1 MFSFILKKVINKV
14 LIFNIV
20 CATVKMSSKY
30 FNRRIP
36 ILLIG
41 NDYRLLKS
49 IKFQE
54 HLYLGDPL
62 NALRVFSEKSIDEMV
77 IYFLSK
83 NDISE
88 SFSYISTLLSQATFP
103 LSIEVELII

>member
-1 MFSFILKKVINKV
+1 M
-14 LIFNIV
+14 
-20 CATVKMSSKY
+20 KMSSKY

-77 IYFLSK
+77 IIF
-83 NDISE
+83 
-88 SFSYISTLLSQATFP
+88 
-103 LSIEVELII
+103 